1 MIPWLKPAPEEQWF
15 PDNTSAMRMPNGLLA
30 AGGDLSPRRLLA
42 AYRRGI
48 FPWYEAGQP
57 ILWWSPDPRTI
68 LWPGA
73 MHLSRRMRR
82 RLRSPAFEVS
92 VDQGF
97 AAVVTACANRDAG
110 PGSGLNNGT
119 WITPEMATAYGRLHK
134 LGHAH
139 SIEIWKQ
146 GALAGGLYGV
156 ALGQVF
162 FAESMFSAVTDASK
176 IALAC
181 LSGLLHRHGFGMID
195 CQLPSAHLSSLGCVE
210 IPRQD
215 FLERIARLCSASP
228 APIQWQRPAAPVS
241 SVCQGSDGD

>member
-1 MIPWLKPAPEEQWF
+1 MIPWLKPAPEDDWF
-15 PDNTSAMRMPNGLLA
+15 PDTARAMTVPNGLLA
-30 AGGDLSPRRLLA
+30 AGGDLSPGRLLA
-42 AYRRGI
+42 AYHRGI

-57 ILWWSPDPRTI
+57 VLWWSPDPRTI
-68 LWPGA
+68 LWPGT
-73 MHLSRRMRR
+73 MYLSRRMRR

-97 AAVVTACANRDAG
+97 AAVVDACAKRG
-110 PGSGLNNGT
+110 TGSGAGTGT
-119 WITPEMATAYGRLHK
+119 WITPEMATAYGRLHD

-139 SIEIWKQ
+139 SIEVWQ
-146 GALAGGLYGV
+146 GDMLAGGVYGV

-195 CQLPSAHLSSLGCVE
+195 CQLPSAHLSSLGCQE
-210 IPRQD
+210 IPRAD
-215 FLERIARLCSASP
+215 FLERIATLCPASP
-228 APIQWQRPAAPVS
+228 TPMQWQRAAAPVS
-241 SVCQGSDGD
+241 SLCQGSNGA